1 MHEVLKSGGII
12 DSLSESLNFAINQG
26 VKQKLIPSEVG
37 SMLKRG
43 KNVIVSTIESKL
55 ENEYNEQVNSIELLS
70 KYESQWKNYLER
82 QDFDG
87 MEREYQKIRNIEKT
101 ILPTKNTIYQ
111 IEPIKNLHNLIKNN
125 GQNFNLSNEEL
136 ELSKRLIV

>member
-70 KYESQWKNYLER
+70 KYESQWKNYFER

>member
-70 KYESQWKNYLER
+70 KYESQWKNYFER

-125 GQNFNLSNEEL
+125 GQNFNLSNEEI

>member
-1 MHEVLKSGGII
+1 M
-12 DSLSESLNFAINQG
+12 NYAINKG
-26 VKQKLIPSEVG
+26 VKQKLIPNEVG
-37 SMLKRG
+37 RILKNG

-55 ENEYNEQVNSIELLS
+55 ESEYNQQINSIELLS
-70 KYESQWKNYLER
+70 KYESQWKEYFGR

-87 MEREYQKIRNIEKT
+87 MEREYQKIRNIEKI

-125 GQNFNLSNEEL
+125 GQNFNLSNEEI